1 MTSKTP
7 RREKHSET
15 LEIRMP
21 YSVKVEFMKAC
32 RENGVTASEVVR
44 NYVGSYSNKR
54 RTFVPPSNLFETME
68 FRMEMLVIPGLI
80 GALFIG
86 SLSLDQDAIAEDQSP
101 AATLVRNDLDQDGYI
116 DLDELKLMAGLDA
129 EGRMSEEMRTDI
141 TVTVQEA
148 IADYGPIVL
157 EGTTADEFIGNVIA
171 EAELSAAE
179 SILETFNE
187 MDNDGDGRLSLSEL
201 QDA

>member
-44 NYVGSYSNKR
+44 NYVGSYPTRR
-54 RTFVPPSNLFETME
+54 RTFVPTTNLFETME

-86 SLSLDQDAIAEDQSP
+86 GMSLDQEAIAEDQTPESMMI
-101 AATLVRNDLDQDGYI
+101 RHDLDQNGYLS
-116 DLDELKLMAGLDA
+116 LDELKVAAGLEAD
-129 EGRMSEEMRTDI
+129 GRISERMRTDI
-141 TVTVQEA
+141 TVRVQEA
-148 IADYGPIVL
+148 IADYGPVVL
-157 EGTTADEFIGNVIA
+157 EGTTADEFIGNVIE
-171 EAELSAAE
+171 EAEISASE
-179 SILETFNE
+179 SVLETFNE
-187 MDNDGDGRLSLSEL
+187 MDIDGDGRLSLEEIRET
-201 QDA
+201 